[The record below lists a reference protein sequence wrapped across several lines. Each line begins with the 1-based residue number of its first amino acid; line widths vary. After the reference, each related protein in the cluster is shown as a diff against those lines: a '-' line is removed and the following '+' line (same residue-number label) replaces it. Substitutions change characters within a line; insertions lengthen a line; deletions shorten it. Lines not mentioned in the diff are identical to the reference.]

1 MSTGATEVPG
11 YIAGTWAIDPIHSEV
26 GFSVRH
32 MMVSKVRGKFEKVEG
47 TFVTGADPLQSS
59 VNATIDAASFS
70 TSQAD
75 RDNHVRSEDFLHVEK
90 HPTITFQ
97 STGVRQ
103 DGGEYLL
110 DGNLTIKE
118 VTRPVTLALE
128 INGFGPDAYGG
139 TRVGF
144 SAKGEISRKDF
155 GVSFNGVIPGTNGAV
170 VSDKVNLDLEIE
182 GVLQPAE

>member
-1 MSTGATEVPG
+1 
-11 YIAGTWAIDPIHSEV
+11 
-26 GFSVRH
+26 

-47 TFVTGADPLQSS
+47 TFVTGPTPLESS
-59 VNATIDAASFS
+59 VNATIDAASIT
-70 TSQAD
+70 TSQGD

-90 HPTITFQ
+90 HPHITFQ
-97 STGVRQ
+97 SAGVRQ
-103 DGGEYLL
+103 DDGEYYI
-110 DGNLTIKE
+110 DGNLTIRD

-128 INGFGPDAYGG
+128 INGFGPDAFGG
-139 TRVGF
+139 TRAGF

>member
-1 MSTGATEVPG
+1 MSTAATEVPG

-47 TFVTGADPLQSS
+47 TFVTGPTEVESS
-59 VNATIDAASFS
+59 VNATIDAASIT
-70 TSQAD
+70 TSQGD

-90 HPTITFQ
+90 HPNITFQ
-97 STGVRQ
+97 STGVRLV
-103 DGGEYLL
+103 DG
-110 DGNLTIKE
+110 DLTIRGTTK
-118 VTRPVTLALE
+118 PVTFKLE
-128 INGFGPDAYGG
+128 ASGFGPDAYGG
-139 TRVGF
+139 TRAGF

-155 GVSFNGVIPGTNGAV
+155 GVSFNGVIPGTNGVV
-170 VSDKVNLDLEIE
+170 VSDKVNLDLEVE

>member
-1 MSTGATEVPG
+1 MSRAC
-11 YIAGTWAIDPIHSEV
+11 
-26 GFSVRH
+26 
-32 MMVSKVRGKFEKVEG
+32 
-47 TFVTGADPLQSS
+47 
-59 VNATIDAASFS
+59 NATIDASS
-70 TSQAD
+70 ITTSQGD

-90 HPTITFQ
+90 HPHITFQ
-97 STGVRQ
+97 STGVPPGGRRVLHRRQ
-103 DGGEYLL
+103 PDHHA
-110 DGNLTIKE
+110 TS
-118 VTRPVTLALE
+118 PVRSPSTLE

-139 TRVGF
+139 TRAGF